1 MLWVVAFFF
10 FEGGWVLRVR
20 DWGFGVG
27 VEGCG
32 VEGLR
37 VNGLGSRKRG
47 YRIL

>member
-1 MLWVVAFFF
+1 MVV
-10 FEGGWVLRVR
+10 VLRVR
-20 DWGFGVG
+20 VWGFGVG